1 MARYTGFSTNGYE
14 MNGTSFKLHDV
25 PLIAHDLTNEIYTSI
40 GEKIHQIDYGTRIPI
55 MTFELGDE
63 NSRQVILDDVTK
75 VISHDPRVRLEA
87 IDMIELDDHTLVF
100 VAKVYYIEF
109 NVVDDLYINF

>member
-1 MARYTGFSTNGYE
+1 
-14 MNGTSFKLHDV
+14 
-25 PLIAHDLTNEIYTSI
+25 
-40 GEKIHQIDYGTRIPI
+40 

-75 VISHDPRVRLEA
+75 VISHDPRVRLEE
-87 IDMIELDDHTLVF
+87 IDMVELDDHTWVC